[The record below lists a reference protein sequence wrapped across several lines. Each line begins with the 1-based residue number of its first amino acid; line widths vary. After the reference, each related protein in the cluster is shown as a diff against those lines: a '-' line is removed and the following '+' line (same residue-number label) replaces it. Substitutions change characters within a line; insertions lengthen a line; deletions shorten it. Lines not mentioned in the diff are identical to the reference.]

1 MRRKKTGSYGGAHSR
16 VGRKK
21 RGDERSMKTNKE
33 NKKEV
38 RGSAMGHGAQFA
50 VQRRSSRGSDAIH
63 LNKCCLISL
72 GFVLFFFTADGIVI
86 FLKWNTRSLI

>member
-1 MRRKKTGSYGGAHSR
+1 MRGKKTGGYSGAHSR

-38 RGSAMGHGAQFA
+38 RGSVMGRGAQFA
-50 VQRRSSRGSDAIH
+50 VRRQSSRGSDATH

-72 GFVLFFFTADGIVI
+72 GSDVLLC
-86 FLKWNTRSLI
+86 FLQQMGL